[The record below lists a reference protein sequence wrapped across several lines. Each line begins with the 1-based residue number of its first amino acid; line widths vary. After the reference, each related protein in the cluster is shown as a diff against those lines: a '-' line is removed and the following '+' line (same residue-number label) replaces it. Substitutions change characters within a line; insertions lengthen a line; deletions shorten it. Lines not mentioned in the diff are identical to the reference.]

1 MQNKS
6 LLATLG
12 LVAIG
17 VIVYSVWH
25 AALSP
30 VRSGG
35 NEEGVICT
43 LDAMQCPDGS
53 WVGRTGPNC
62 QFVCPSASS
71 TTSATSATVTTK
83 INQKAT
89 LLSEGITPLAI
100 VEDSRCPVNVQ
111 CIQAGTVRMRVRL
124 DTGMGTTEYVFKLNE
139 QMTTETQTI
148 TLVAVTPEKNTT
160 TSINPEDYRFV
171 FRGVA
176 R

>member
-62 QFVCPSASS
+62 
-71 TTSATSATVTTK
+71 
-83 INQKAT
+83 
-89 LLSEGITPLAI
+89 
-100 VEDSRCPVNVQ
+100 
-111 CIQAGTVRMRVRL
+111 
-124 DTGMGTTEYVFKLNE
+124 
-139 QMTTETQTI
+139 
-148 TLVAVTPEKNTT
+148 
-160 TSINPEDYRFV
+160 
-171 FRGVA
+171 
-176 R
+176 